1 MPKIT
6 TLLSRILKLDLFKAQ
21 AFNKNCWILQNFN
34 ILKNILFQ
42 FITKFLRKMHLK
54 KSCYP
59 NKKQKENEVFSFEVM
74 GTRNFW
80 QSNWCRLLE
89 RECGIPNL
97 VVLSRLSVFYLLEY
111 LDQNNQFYSQKSNFQ
126 NFALMAQQ
134 FSIFWITPLNCG

>member
-97 VVLSRLSVFYLLEY
+97 VVLSRLSVFYLLY
-111 LDQNNQFYSQKSNFQ
+111 IPWFKSRSTVVELAKISPKFLNFPPTQ
-126 NFALMAQQ
+126 LM
-134 FSIFWITPLNCG
+134 L

>member
-97 VVLSRLSVFYLLEY
+97 VVLSRLSVFYLLY
-111 LDQNNQFYSQKSNFQ
+111 IPWLLHKK
-126 NFALMAQQ
+126 FAKLRNPKPTVQMWDEGIRI
-134 FSIFWITPLNCG
+134 SCLKDES